1 MPQPTS
7 PPPLPVRIEFT
18 GRLAPVLGDG
28 QPLRVAVAKK
38 LDREIRALCVVL
50 GIPGHLELS
59 FFPSTRAAINVEEM
73 LHVFVHG
80 RRCAF
85 SAELVQRVESYV
97 LGRPLAP
104 GRDLDALLDWLAA
117 SAAEPR
123 AEFLTLLCLET
134 LKLQPGCLLDEV
146 VAAACLAE
154 FRAAIQELATVS
166 WPTPRWFLPALRSV
180 LHNGISLADRA
191 AAGRACSDGV
201 ALALDQEMLAER
213 LIGALR
219 SNVVEIRTTEEFLRE
234 LTTRNRET
242 DLFPMLR
249 DGLFYELGI
258 VFPPFRFVSDASLP
272 VRSVAVTVNHLTQL
286 PWCVLDPDRCLVNT
300 TLRDGTVSWKV
311 GPEGLSAPATS
322 ALNPA
327 NLNECAIIDANFRL
341 RAEAGGL
348 VAWGQIGYAILC
360 LAAELRRAAP
370 RCLDDAGTRALL
382 DQLNRVFPE
391 LVQAARHRFPDARL
405 AGVLRKLLDE
415 ECSIRNLRAVLEHL
429 IDFDP
434 IPVDASKTIVFD
446 DRLTVPENLP
456 ATRIESVS
464 NLVSTVRCG
473 LKKYISHKASAGRS
487 TLPVFLIDP
496 DMEAMVVSASVAL
509 PPDDALPPTEEERFR
524 KAVHEKVRSTPSGDK
539 IAILTTVEVRPL
551 LASLL
556 RTQYPRMRVLA
567 YQELS
572 PEMNVQPIER
582 IALGSD

>member
-1 MPQPTS
+1 MPEPIS
-7 PPPLPVRIEFT
+7 PAPLPVRIEFT
-18 GRLAPVLGDG
+18 GRLAPALGDG
-28 QPLRVAVAKK
+28 QPLRSVVEEK
-38 LDREIRALCVVL
+38 LGREIRALCVVL
-50 GIPGHLELS
+50 GIPSHLELS
-59 FFPSTRAAINVEEM
+59 FFPSTRTAKDVEEM

-104 GRDLDALLDWLAA
+104 GRNLDALLDWLAA

-146 VAAACLAE
+146 VSAACLAE

-166 WPTPRWFLPALRSV
+166 WPAPRWFLPALRSV

-191 AAGRACSDGV
+191 AAGRACSDSV

-213 LIGALR
+213 LINALR
-219 SNVVEIRTTEEFLRE
+219 TNVVEIRTAEEFLRE

-258 VFPPFRFVSDASLP
+258 VFPPFCFVSDASLP
-272 VRSVAVTVNHLTQL
+272 ARSIAVKVNHLTQL
-286 PWCVLDPDRCLVNT
+286 PWCVLDPNRCLVNT
-300 TLRDGTVSWKV
+300 AQRDGTVSWKA
-311 GPEGLSAPATS
+311 GLEVSNASATV

-327 NLNECAIIDANFRL
+327 YLNEWAIIDADFRL
-341 RAEAGGL
+341 PAEEGGL
-348 VAWGQIGYAILC
+348 STWGQLGYAILC
-360 LAAELRRAAP
+360 LAADLRRAAP

-382 DQLNRVFPE
+382 DQLNQVFPE
-391 LVQAARHRFPDARL
+391 LVQAARHRFPEVRL
-405 AGVLRKLLDE
+405 TGVLRKLLEE

-434 IPVDASKTIVFD
+434 IRVDASKTIVFD

-473 LKKYISHKASAGRS
+473 LKKYLSHKAIAGRS

-496 DMEAMVVSASVAL
+496 EMEAMVVSASVAL
-509 PPDDALPPTEEERFR
+509 PPNDALPPAEEERFR
-524 KAVHEKVRSTPSGDK
+524 NALHEQVQLSGDQ

-572 PEMNVQPIER
+572 PEMNIQPIAR